1 MADDQ
6 TQRAY
11 RASQPPVRNA
21 PSAASATANASD
33 PLAELARLIGQ
44 NDPFAEYGRDG
55 GRRAAA
61 MQAGVPADYAPAH
74 DLHAGAAPAYA
85 EERYAAAPGYAEEPY
100 DEPAAQTA
108 PFPPPAAPPP
118 RSHYA
123 EPTYGDADYAAD
135 PNAQGVIPGQ
145 AEQAGYEQAAYYPN
159 NPQSDAEQEHFY
171 DDVPPRRRVGI
182 LAIAAVFALAVIG
195 TAGAFGYRTL
205 FGSSGPSGPPP
216 VIKAD
221 ATPSKIVPATDS
233 KDPKSGKLIHDRVNN
248 GQNEK
253 LVSRE
258 EQPVGIK
265 DNPVGAVLP
274 QGRNGAPGGA
284 MQQAA
289 LGSGV
294 IGVEPKK
301 IHTIAIHPN
310 QTAGSTSGPPPAAA
324 PAPMPAP
331 PAGST
336 SGPPPAAAPA
346 PMPAPAPAHAQPA
359 APAKPPRTVA
369 EPAPRP
375 VAHTEA
381 PARRAAA
388 PSNAPLSLNP
398 NAPAAA
404 APART
409 TAQRT
414 TRTAAA
420 APTPIAPART
430 AAPTPIA
437 PTKTAAPTRIA
448 PASSSGG
455 GYAVQIVSRHNEA
468 DAQASFHSL
477 QAKYPQQLGGRA
489 PLIRRV
495 DLGAKGIYYRA
506 MVGPFG
512 SAEEA
517 SQVCSSLKAA
527 GGDCLVQRI

>member
-6 TQRAY
+6 IQRTY

-21 PSAASATANASD
+21 STAASGTPTAND

-55 GRRAAA
+55 GQRAAA
-61 MQAGVPADYAPAH
+61 TQAGVPAENAQAPAY
-74 DLHAGAAPAYA
+74 DLDAAAPAYA
-85 EERYAAAPGYAEEPY
+85 GEGYAGVPSYADEHYAA
-100 DEPAAQTA
+100 QNA

-118 RSHYA
+118 HSHYA
-123 EPTYGDADYAAD
+123 DPAYGDAGYAAD
-135 PNAQGVIPGQ
+135 PYAQGVIPGHADEAAQ
-145 AEQAGYEQAAYYPN
+145 SGYEQGLYYPSD
-159 NPQSDAEQEHFY
+159 PQSGAEQEHFY
-171 DDVPPRRRVGI
+171 DDVPPRRRMGI
-182 LAIAAVFALAVIG
+182 LAIAGVFALAVIG

-205 FGSSGPSGPPP
+205 FGSSSPSGPPP

-233 KDPKSGKLIHDRVNN
+233 KDPKSGKLIYDRVNN

-265 DNPVGAVLP
+265 DKPVGAVLP
-274 QGRNGAPGGA
+274 QGQNGAPSGSL
-284 MQQAA
+284 QQAA

-294 IGVEPKK
+294 VGVAPKK

-310 QTAGSTSGPPPAAA
+310 QATDAPAPPPAAA
-324 PAPMPAP
+324 PAPTPVP
-331 PAGST
+331 TPT
-336 SGPPPAAAPA
+336 HTRPAAPA
-346 PMPAPAPAHAQPA
+346 PSSRATAN
-359 APAKPPRTVA
+359 
-369 EPAPRP
+369 PAPRQ
-375 VAHTEA
+375 VAHAEP
-381 PARRAAA
+381 PARHHAAT

-398 NAPAAA
+398 NAPA
-404 APART
+404 PAR

-414 TRTAAA
+414 MRTAAVGT
-420 APTPIAPART
+420 PTQIAPA
-430 AAPTPIA
+430 
-437 PTKTAAPTRIA
+437 KTAAPAPIA
-448 PASSSGG
+448 PKKTSTPTQIAPTSTSSG
-455 GYAVQIVSRHNEA
+455 GYAVQISSRHNKA

-477 QAKYPQQLGGRA
+477 QAKYPQQLGGHQ

-517 SQVCSSLKAA
+517 SKVCASLKAA
-527 GGDCLVQRI
+527 GGQCLVQRI